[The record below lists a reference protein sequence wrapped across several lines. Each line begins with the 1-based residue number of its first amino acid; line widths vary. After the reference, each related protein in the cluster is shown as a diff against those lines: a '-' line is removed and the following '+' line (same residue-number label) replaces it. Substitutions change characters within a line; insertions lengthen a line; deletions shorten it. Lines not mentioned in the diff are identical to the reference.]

1 MAETTYLGNPNL
13 KKANVQQEWT
23 KKELLEYQRCAEDPL
38 YFIQNYVK
46 IVSLDEGLIPFK
58 MYPFQKEMVGTFH
71 NNRFTICKLPRQ
83 SGKSTV
89 MVSYLLHYALFNP
102 SVNIAIL
109 ANKAA
114 TARDLL
120 GRLQLAYEHLPQWL
134 QQGVMSWN
142 KGSLELEN
150 GSKILASSTSAS
162 AVRGGSYNIIFLDE
176 FAYVPSNVAE
186 QFFSSV
192 YPTISSGKST
202 KVMIVST
209 PHGMNMFYKIWTE
222 AEEQRNSYIPI
233 EVHWSEVPG
242 RDEKWK
248 KETIS
253 NTSEQQFNTEF
264 ECEFLGSI
272 DTLISPSTLRRL
284 TYRKPL
290 QSNAG
295 LDVYEQPKEGNTYL
309 LTADVA
315 RGTSNDYS
323 AYIVFDVTQVPYRMV
338 AKYRD
343 NEIKPLIFPQKIYQV
358 ARAYNQAFVLIE
370 VNDIGEQVAN
380 AMQFDMEYDNMIM
393 ASMRGRAGQVL
404 GGGFSGGRAQLGVRT
419 TKAVK
424 KIGCSNLK
432 QMIEDNKLI
441 VEDFDTINELSTFI
455 VKGSSFEA
463 DSGCNDDMVA
473 CLFIFGWCTDQ
484 TYFKELTN
492 NDIREQMYRENQDQ
506 LEQDMAPFG
515 FVVNGLEDENIGT
528 AVDEYGTRWSPIVR
542 HDGYTNW

>member
-1 MAETTYLGNPNL
+1 MSDATYLGNPNL
-13 KKANVQQEWT
+13 KRANVQQEWT
-23 KKELLEYQRCAEDPL
+23 KKQLFEYKRCMEDPL

-46 IVSLDEGLIPFK
+46 IVSLDEGLVPFK

-71 NNRFTICKLPRQ
+71 SNRFTICKLPRQ

-120 GRLQLAYEHLPQWL
+120 SRLQLAYEHLPHWL

-209 PHGMNMFYKIWTE
+209 PHGMNMFYKIWTD
-222 AEEQRNSYIPI
+222 AEEKRNSYIPI

-248 KETIS
+248 KETIA

-272 DTLISPSTLRRL
+272 DTLISPSKLRVL
-284 TYRKPL
+284 TYKTPI

-295 LDVYEQPKEGNTYL
+295 VDIYELPQQEHTYL
-309 LTADVA
+309 ITADVA
-315 RGTSNDYS
+315 RGTSKDYS
-323 AYIVFDVTQVPYRMV
+323 AFIVFDVSSVPYRIV
-338 AKYRD
+338 AKFRD
-343 NEIKPLIFPQKIYQV
+343 NEIKPLLFPQKIHQIAKV
-358 ARAYNQAFVLIE
+358 YNTAFVLVE

-380 AMQFDMEYDNMIM
+380 AMHYDMEYDNMIM
-393 ASMRGRAGQVL
+393 ASMRGRAGQIL

-424 KIGCSNLK
+424 SIGCSNLK
-432 QMIEDNKLI
+432 QLVEDNKI
-441 VEDFDTINELSTFI
+441 VIEDFDTINELSTFI

-463 DSGCNDDMVA
+463 DDGCNDDMVA

-492 NDIREQMYRENQDQ
+492 NDIREQMYKENQDQ

-515 FVVNGLEDENIGT
+515 FVINGLEDDNIGT

-542 HDGYTNW
+542 QYDTDW

>member
-1 MAETTYLGNPNL
+1 MVEATYLGNPNL
-13 KKANVQQEWT
+13 KRANVSQEWT
-23 KKELLEYQRCAEDPL
+23 KEELIEYQKCTDDPL
-38 YFIQNYVK
+38 HFIQNYVK
-46 IVSLDEGLIPFK
+46 IVSLDEGLVPFE

-83 SGKSTV
+83 SGKSTT
-89 MVSYLLHYALFNP
+89 MISYLLHYALFNP

-120 GRLQLAYEHLPQWL
+120 SRLQLAYEHLPKWL

-192 YPTISSGKST
+192 YPTISSGKTT

-209 PHGMNMFYKIWTE
+209 PHGMNMFYKLWTD
-222 AEEQRNSYIPI
+222 AENQRNTYIPI

-242 RDEKWK
+242 RDEEWK
-248 KETIS
+248 KETIK

-264 ECEFLGSI
+264 ECQFLGSI
-272 DTLISPSTLRRL
+272 DTLISPNKLRTLAYKR
-284 TYRKPL
+284 PL

-309 LTADVA
+309 LTADVS
-315 RGTSNDYS
+315 RGVANDYS
-323 AYIVFDVTQVPYRMV
+323 AYIVFDVSQVPYRIV

-343 NEIKPLIFPQKIYQV
+343 NEVKPLIFPQKIHQV
-358 ARAYNQAFVLIE
+358 AKAYNTAFVLVE

-380 AMQFDMEYDNMIM
+380 SMHYDMEYDNMIM
-393 ASMRGRAGQVL
+393 ASMRGRAGQIL

-432 QMIEDNKLI
+432 QLIEDNKLI
-441 VEDFDTINELSTFI
+441 VEDYDAINELSTFI

-463 DSGCNDDMVA
+463 DDGCNDDLVA
-473 CLFIFGWCTDQ
+473 CMFIFGWCTDQ

-515 FVVNGLEDENIGT
+515 FVVNGLEDENIGEI
-528 AVDEYGTRWSPIVR
+528 VDEYGTRWSPIVR
-542 HDGYTNW
+542 QYDTNW

>member
-1 MAETTYLGNPNL
+1 MADATYLGNPNL
-13 KKANVQQEWT
+13 KRANVQQNWT
-23 KKELLEYQRCAEDPL
+23 KKQLLEYSKCMEDPL

-89 MVSYLLHYALFNP
+89 MISYLLHYSLFNP

-120 GRLQLAYEHLPQWL
+120 SRLQLAYEHLPHWL

-192 YPTISSGKST
+192 YPTISSGQST

-209 PHGMNMFYKIWTE
+209 PHGMNMFYKIWTD
-222 AEEQRNSYIPI
+222 AEEKRNSYIPI

-248 KETIS
+248 KETIA

-272 DTLISPSTLRRL
+272 DTLISPSKLRVL
-284 TYRKPL
+284 TYKTPL

-295 LDVYEQPKEGNTYL
+295 VDIYVLPKEEHTYL

-323 AYIVFDVTQVPYRMV
+323 AFIVFDVTSVPYTIV
-338 AKYRD
+338 AKFRD
-343 NEIKPLIFPQKIYQV
+343 NEIKPLLFPQKIHQIAKV
-358 ARAYNQAFVLIE
+358 YNTAFVLIE

-380 AMQFDMEYDNMIM
+380 AMHYDMEYDNMIM
-393 ASMRGRAGQVL
+393 ASMRGRAGQIL

-424 KIGCSNLK
+424 SIGCSNLK
-432 QMIEDNKLI
+432 QLVEDNKI
-441 VEDFDTINELSTFI
+441 IIEDFDTINELSTFI

-463 DSGCNDDMVA
+463 DDGCNDDMVA
-473 CLFIFGWCTDQ
+473 CLFIFAWCTDQ

-515 FVVNGLEDENIGT
+515 FVVNGLEDENIGEM
-528 AVDEYGTRWSPIVR
+528 VDEYGTRWSPIVR
-542 HDGYTNW
+542 TYENDW

>member
-1 MAETTYLGNPNL
+1 MADATYLGNPNL
-13 KKANVQQEWT
+13 KRANVQQEWT
-23 KKELLEYQRCAEDPL
+23 KKQLFEYKRCMEDPL
-38 YFIQNYVK
+38 YFIQSYVK
-46 IVSLDEGLIPFK
+46 IVSLDEGLVPFK

-89 MVSYLLHYALFNP
+89 MISYLLHYALFNP

-120 GRLQLAYEHLPQWL
+120 GRLQLAYEHLPHWL
-134 QQGVMSWN
+134 QQGIMSWN

-192 YPTISSGKST
+192 YPTISSGKTT

-209 PHGMNMFYKIWTE
+209 PHGMNMFYKIWTD

-248 KETIS
+248 KETIA

-272 DTLISPSTLRRL
+272 DTLISPSKLRVL
-284 TYRKPL
+284 TYKTPI

-295 LDVYEQPKEGNTYL
+295 VDIYELPKQDHTYL
-309 LTADVA
+309 ITADVA

-323 AYIVFDVTQVPYRMV
+323 AFIVFDVTLVPYTIV
-338 AKYRD
+338 AKFRD
-343 NEIKPLIFPQKIYQV
+343 NEIKPLLFPQKIHQIAKV
-358 ARAYNQAFVLIE
+358 YNTAFVLIE

-380 AMQFDMEYDNMIM
+380 AMQYDMEYDNMIM
-393 ASMRGRAGQVL
+393 ASMRGRAGQIL

-424 KIGCSNLK
+424 SIGCSNLK
-432 QMIEDNKLI
+432 QLVEDNKI
-441 VEDFDTINELSTFI
+441 IIEDFDTINELSTFI

-463 DSGCNDDMVA
+463 DDGCNDDMVA

-492 NDIREQMYRENQDQ
+492 NDIREQMYKENQDQ

-515 FVVNGLEDENIGT
+515 FVINGLEDDNIGT

-542 HDGYTNW
+542 QYDTDW

>member
-1 MAETTYLGNPNL
+1 
-13 KKANVQQEWT
+13 
-23 KKELLEYQRCAEDPL
+23 
-38 YFIQNYVK
+38 
-46 IVSLDEGLIPFK
+46 
-58 MYPFQKEMVGTFH
+58 
-71 NNRFTICKLPRQ
+71 
-83 SGKSTV
+83 
-89 MVSYLLHYALFNP
+89 
-102 SVNIAIL
+102 
-109 ANKAA
+109 
-114 TARDLL
+114 
-120 GRLQLAYEHLPQWL
+120 
-134 QQGVMSWN
+134 
-142 KGSLELEN
+142 
-150 GSKILASSTSAS
+150 
-162 AVRGGSYNIIFLDE
+162 VRGGSYNIIFLDE

-192 YPTISSGKST
+192 YPTISSGKTT

-209 PHGMNMFYKIWTE
+209 PHGMNMFYKIWTD
-222 AEEQRNSYIPI
+222 AEEKRNTYIPI

-248 KETIS
+248 KETIA

-272 DTLISPSTLRRL
+272 NTLISPATLRRL
-284 TYRKPL
+284 TYRKPI

-295 LDVYEQPKEGNTYL
+295 LDIFEQPKEDHTYL

-315 RGTSNDYS
+315 RGTANDYS

-338 AKYRD
+338 AKFRD
-343 NEIKPLIFPQKIYQV
+343 NEIKPLLFPQKIHQV
-358 ARAYNQAFVLIE
+358 ARAYNTAFVLIE

-380 AMQFDMEYDNMIM
+380 AMQYDMEYDNMIM
-393 ASMRGRAGQVL
+393 ASMRGRAGQML

-424 KIGCSNLK
+424 RIGCSNLK
-432 QMIEDNKLI
+432 QLIEDNKLI

-455 VKGSSFEA
+455 VKGSSHEA
-463 DSGCNDDMVA
+463 DDGCNDDMVA
-473 CLFIFGWCTDQ
+473 CLFIFAWCTDQ

-515 FVVNGLEDENIGT
+515 FVINGLEDENIGT

-542 HDGYTNW
+542 QYDTDW